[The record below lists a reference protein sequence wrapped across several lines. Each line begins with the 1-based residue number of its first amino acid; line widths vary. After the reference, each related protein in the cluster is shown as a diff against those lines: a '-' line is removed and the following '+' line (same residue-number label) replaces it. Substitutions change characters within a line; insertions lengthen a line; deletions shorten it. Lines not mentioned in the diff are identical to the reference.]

1 MSVRWCR
8 LNITSLLL
16 CSIVRTCLSGTEFF
30 LGINPVEQIRRLN
43 SKTNFLCVIYLFGK
57 EKEKVSICFEKRY
70 KIRLHSLIH
79 VYGFLYYVCLKV
91 MLKQQYWQN
100 YITYR
105 EENAAVILFGFYLK
119 AYQIFE
125 MNILQQFFF
134 IS

>member
-1 MSVRWCR
+1 
-8 LNITSLLL
+8 
-16 CSIVRTCLSGTEFF
+16 
-30 LGINPVEQIRRLN
+30 
-43 SKTNFLCVIYLFGK
+43 
-57 EKEKVSICFEKRY
+57 
-70 KIRLHSLIH
+70 
-79 VYGFLYYVCLKV
+79 